1 MALASAGARGAPAA
15 ASLPPRGVALVSTSF
30 ELSNPTRGE
39 GLLDVDLP
47 RSDAMTAQFFSVA
60 SFADVILSMLN
71 KAI

>member
-1 MALASAGARGAPAA
+1 MASAGARGAPAA
-15 ASLPPRGVALVSTSF
+15 ASLPPRGVALVSTGF